1 MQILH
6 AGGGSSSHSLTKSSF
21 CRWHNPQKSLFTDS
35 LDSTIIHHQQHNHN
49 HNSFSNSDEIVR
61 IASIFVSEGVKKVRP
76 HSNYSNPT
84 QERGG
89 QKTALHLR
97 EVPFWGK
104 NLWWGKHHTNNNK
117 STLMAVARNFGVRS
131 SGPIV
136 LDLWN
141 QLRCS
146 CSSIFMKALLQK
158 PGQGHRERGHRVKVS
173 ELAGEWLFLQF
184 HWPHS
189 FDGLPRNSWEVTRCW
204 HRIIVSFW
212 QELYFGS
219 NPYLQIDKVGKYHRP
234 QGQWTI
240 LKFVYFWK
248 CLSTLIIVQTRRWN

>member
-1 MQILH
+1 MIRTPL
-6 AGGGSSSHSLTKSSF
+6 
-21 CRWHNPQKSLFTDS
+21 C
-35 LDSTIIHHQQHNHN
+35 
-49 HNSFSNSDEIVR
+49 
-61 IASIFVSEGVKKVRP
+61 
-76 HSNYSNPT
+76 
-84 QERGG
+84 
-89 QKTALHLR
+89 
-97 EVPFWGK
+97 K

-117 STLMAVARNFGVRS
+117 STLMALARNFWVRS
-131 SGPIV
+131 SGSIV

-146 CSSIFMKALLQK
+146 CSSIFTKALLQK
-158 PGQGHRERGHRVKVS
+158 PGQGHWEQGHRVKVS

-189 FDGLPRNSWEVTRCW
+189 FDGLHRNSWQVTRYW
-204 HRIIVSFW
+204 HWIIVSFW

-240 LKFVYFWK
+240 LK
-248 CLSTLIIVQTRRWN
+248 IIYILGNVFQPW